1 MRTVQ
6 FELMRPGEFLQAME
20 CFPVAYLPIG
30 PLEWHGP
37 HMPFGTDPLDAQAV
51 ALGVAKKIGGV
62 VFPPLFCGTECA
74 RSPEI
79 TKRMGFE
86 NENQYVV
93 GMDVPA
99 NTVKSCYF
107 PEEVFGLIL
116 RENLRQ
122 IISLGF
128 QLVVIV
134 NGHGADGQLATGY
147 RLAREFT
154 NTTSTTVLFTQA
166 MQKLTEDDQNLGH
179 ANISETSMQ
188 MYLNPNSVRL
198 EELPPRD
205 VPLKTSQW
213 GIADSLLFAGLGNSE
228 HTVEHDP
235 RDASAELGRQ
245 YIENGIARISAQVM
259 AIYASL

>member
-1 MRTVQ
+1 MRTVH
-6 FELMRPGEFLQAME
+6 FELMRPNELLQAME
-20 CFPVAYLPIG
+20 SFSVAYLPIG

-51 ALGVAKKIGGV
+51 ALGVAKRIGGV
-62 VFPPLFCGTECA
+62 VFPTLFCGTEHA

-79 TKRMGFE
+79 VKRMGFE

-116 RENLRQ
+116 RENLHQ

-128 QLVVIV
+128 RLVVIV
-134 NGHGADGQLATGY
+134 NGHGADGQLSTGH

-154 NTTSTTVLFTQA
+154 NTTSATVLFTQA
-166 MQKLTEDDQNLGH
+166 MQKLTVDDQNPGH

-188 MYLNPNSVRL
+188 MYLNPTSVCL
-198 EELPPRD
+198 DELPPRN

-228 HTVEHDP
+228 YTVEHDP
-235 RDASAELGRQ
+235 RDATVELGYR
-245 YIENGIARISAQVM
+245 YIENGIARISTQVSE
-259 AIYASL
+259 IYASL